1 MAFNIQNWE
10 HKGTQLLVTI
20 TQDRADTLRVK
31 MGKYTKVVT
40 EQFQTINIA
49 PYLREELN
57 LEQPIISGQYTDYDA
72 AVPVEVT
79 INGEL
84 IESGSSYTLGEYAG
98 EIVQCASDLPYR
110 VIAHGQTDVVTVY
123 LDAYNSADITANNQ
137 QIESV
142 QHSGISTLVAMAIQ
156 PTTDQINVSR
166 YLDDNSTSYSQDIRY
181 IFRPMGMNG
190 KRIAW
195 LNRYG
200 AVDFWNFD
208 YLREQS
214 FGATAETIYTHNGY
228 KKIARTAEK
237 VFVMETREATREA
250 IDALSFIIAS
260 PAVWIVNDDL
270 TGNPTFEEV
279 DVITEECK
287 VFDSQE
293 LIGLQIAYRPKK
305 RVL

>member
-1 MAFNIQNWE
+1 MAISVGFSRNGNQVLAI
-10 HKGTQLLVTI
+10 I
-20 TQDRADTLRVK
+20 SRDTAIPTTVK
-31 MGKYTKVVT
+31 IGKYRKILT
-40 EQFQTINIA
+40 EKSQIINLT
-49 PYLREELN
+49 PYLREEIN
-57 LEQPIISGQYTDYDA
+57 LAAVVSGKYTDNDC
-72 AVPVEVT
+72 AVPAQIT
-79 INGEL
+79 IEGRVY
-84 IESGSSYTLGEYAG
+84 ESNDSYNIGDDARDLKH
-98 EIVQCASDLPYR
+98 CASDLPYR
-110 VIAHGQTDVVTVY
+110 VIAHGQTDAVTVY

-142 QHSGISTLVAMAIQ
+142 QHRDISTLVAMAIQ

-200 AVDFWNFD
+200 ALDFWNFD

-250 IDALSFIIAS
+250 LDALSFIIAS

-270 TGNPTFEEV
+270 TGSPTFEEV

-287 VFDSQE
+287 VFDSKE
-293 LIGLQIAYRPKK
+293 LIGLQIAYRPKQ